1 MNGYNNNLN
10 NKVKKTIF
18 TIVAVVAC
26 LALIAAILS
35 FAFKAGNK
43 AKEGAEQ
50 QVKDLF
56 ESSKDIVNK
65 QAP

>member
-10 NKVKKTIF
+10 NKTKKTIF
-18 TIVAVVAC
+18 TVVAVIAS

-56 ESSKDIVNK
+56 ESGKDIVNK

>member
-1 MNGYNNNLN
+1 MNGYNNSN
-10 NKVKKTIF
+10 NKIKKTIF
-18 TIVAVVAC
+18 TIILVAAC
-26 LALIAAILS
+26 LTLIAAILS
-35 FAFKAGNK
+35 FSFKAGNK

-56 ESSKDIVNK
+56 ESGKSIVNK

>member
-1 MNGYNNNLN
+1 MNGYNNFN

-43 AKEGAEQ
+43 AKESAEQ

-56 ESSKDIVNK
+56 ESGKDIVNK

>member
-1 MNGYNNNLN
+1 MNGYNNSN
-10 NKVKKTIF
+10 NKIKKTIF
-18 TIVAVVAC
+18 TIILAVAC

-35 FAFKAGNK
+35 FSFKAGNK

-56 ESSKDIVNK
+56 ESSKNMVNK